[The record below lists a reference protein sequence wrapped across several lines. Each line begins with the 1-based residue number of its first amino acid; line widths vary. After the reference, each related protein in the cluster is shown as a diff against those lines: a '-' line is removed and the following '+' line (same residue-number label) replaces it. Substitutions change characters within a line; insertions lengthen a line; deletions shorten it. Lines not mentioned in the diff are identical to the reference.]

1 MEEYCVALAD
11 YYIYDLM
18 RTFARA
24 TRALALYDTQTCL
37 DLLDTLPSVHQRSPW
52 VMSMVG
58 KAHYERTEYASVR
71 VTLSLV
77 PYVSWLT
84 ALWR

>member
-1 MEEYCVALAD
+1 MDEYCSALAEH
-11 YYIYDLM
+11 YIFELM

-52 VMSMVG
+52 VMAMVG
-58 KAHYERTEYASVR
+58 KAHYEKTEYASVR
-71 VTLSLV
+71 GLLSLAV
-77 PYVSWLT
+77 YVLQLT
-84 ALWR
+84 VSLM